1 MNIIDIILIVPVA
14 WFAYMGFRKGLI
26 IELTS
31 LAALILGIYAA
42 IHFRGYIA
50 TFLSNNFNFNEEYVP
65 IIAFVITFVIVVI
78 LVFILG
84 KIIEKFIN
92 LIALGFLNKLAGTV
106 FGIAKGVVLL
116 SIVLLIINKFDEDFI
131 SESKKENSLL
141 YRPIL
146 SVAPFLWNNIKDLN
160 IEDPL
165 KKESE
170 VEEDQNLVDASQIKG
185 I

>member
-31 LAALILGIYAA
+31 LAALILGTYTD
-42 IHFRGYIA
+42 FKVR
-50 TFLSNNFNFNEEYVP
+50 EVP
-65 IIAFVITFVIVVI
+65 DWVSY
-78 LVFILG
+78 G
-84 KIIEKFIN
+84 MIIEKFIN